1 MLMYMNMKDLK
12 PRLANFY
19 IRFLT
24 WTKGNWPFLV
34 IIFIALVFF
43 YPVLFQK
50 RIPLPT
56 DALVGAHI
64 PWTETVWEGYP
75 AGVPIKN
82 QEITDAI
89 SQFYPWRSLAGEFWR
104 AGKVPL
110 WNFYMFNGTPFL
122 ATLHSAVLYPL
133 NFIYLLFRDENAWSI
148 LVFLQ
153 IVLSGIFTYILL
165 RSFKLRK
172 EASILGGLAFAFS
185 GYMIAWLEFT
195 TGGHAGLW
203 LPLLLYFERRLI
215 LSKDFRYFFVLPLT
229 FFMIFTAGDF
239 QVPLYITLTYFM
251 FGIYEV
257 IFEKDVDIHRFKKLV
272 LIFLAFLLGVLLAAP
287 QLLPTIELFS
297 VSVRVGD
304 PYIKQYFYGLMD
316 WEKITN
322 FIWPDFF
329 GNIVTRNYWGKYGF
343 HEYLSYVGIIPLVL
357 VFYSLF
363 LKKLNTEKFFWL
375 LLLLSLLFLFP
386 TPLAFLPYKLKVP
399 GLGTSSASRII
410 FLTDFCLAVLSAYGF
425 DKWLSTKN
433 RLFLK
438 VLVYFMA
445 INLGIG
451 LGLLINILIMNKPLD
466 VPFPVLANL
475 KVSLKNMIPQAL
487 ILSFMTLILLFSFK
501 VEKIVKNKKILKS
514 IIFITSLSII
524 ILTSLDLLRFS
535 LKNTPFGPLR
545 FLYPST
551 KTIDFLQK
559 QTQPFRIAGGMPTN
573 LFMQYKFFSGEGYDP
588 IYPFRNSEW
597 YSIVDW
603 GNTTNLSGRYGLI
616 HYFTSPLINFA
627 NIKYIMDYKKD
638 VWRQINKDGNFYEGV
653 EPPRYKEVYQ
663 NSRIYIFENTESLPY
678 IWLTNRYEVI
688 KDSGKLIDRL
698 NGSHK
703 PLLLLESDPG
713 VLLAKSESIY
723 SVSEIR
729 KEYNEISFNVVADGN
744 SLLFLSESFYQG
756 WKAYVDGQ
764 EEKIFR
770 ANYIFQS
777 IFIPKGDHKIRF
789 IYQPV
794 SFKIG
799 KWISLSTLIFL
810 IGYFIY
816 EKKRLKTRK
825 GTS

>member
-1 MLMYMNMKDLK
+1 MLKCINMKDLK

-24 WTKGNWPFLV
+24 VTRSHWSFLV
-34 IIFIALVFF
+34 IFFISLIFF

-89 SQFYPWRSLAGEFWR
+89 SQFYPWRSLAAEFWR
-104 AGKVPL
+104 VGKAPL

-122 ATLHSAVLYPL
+122 ATLHSATLYPL
-133 NFIYLLFRDENAWSI
+133 NFLYLFFKDSSAWSI

-153 IVLSGIFTYILL
+153 ILLSGIFTYVLL

-172 EASILGGLAFAFS
+172 EAAVLGGLAFAFS
-185 GYMIAWLEFT
+185 GYMIAWLEFA

-203 LPLLLYFERRLI
+203 LPLLLYFERKLI
-215 LSKDFRYFFVLPLT
+215 LSKDFRYFLAIPLT
-229 FFMIFTAGDF
+229 FFMIFSAGDF
-239 QVPLYITLTYFM
+239 QVPLYITLAYFT
-251 FGIYEV
+251 FGVYEIY
-257 IFEKDVDIHRFKKLV
+257 FERKVSKFKFKKLFLV
-272 LIFLAFLLGVLLAAP
+272 FLAFLLGVFLSTP
-287 QLLPTIELFS
+287 QLLPTIELFKN
-297 VSVRVGD
+297 SVRVGD

-343 HEYLSYVGIIPLVL
+343 HEYLSYVGIIPLVF
-357 VFYSLF
+357 VIYSLF
-363 LKKLNTEKFFWL
+363 IKKNGSEKFFWL
-375 LLLLSLLFLFP
+375 LLLFSLLFLFP

-399 GLGTSSASRII
+399 GIGTSSASRII
-410 FLTDFCLAVLSAYGF
+410 FLVDFCLAVLAAYGF
-425 DKWLSTKN
+425 DKWLRLKN
-433 RLFLK
+433 GLVVK
-438 VLVYFMA
+438 VLIYFLA
-445 INLGIG
+445 ITVGIG
-451 LGLLINILIMNKPLD
+451 SGLLISILIMNEPLD
-466 VPFPVLANL
+466 VPFPVLTNL
-475 KVSLKNMIPQAL
+475 KVSLKNMIPQTL
-487 ILSFMTLILLFSFK
+487 VISLMTIVLLLYFRI
-501 VEKIVKNKKILKS
+501 EKKFKNKKILKS

-524 ILTSLDLLRFS
+524 ILTSFDLLRFS
-535 LKNTPFGPLR
+535 WKNTPFGPLR
-545 FLYPST
+545 FLYPTT
-551 KTIDFLQK
+551 KSIDFLVNEK
-559 QTQPFRIAGGMPTN
+559 QPFRIAGGMPTN
-573 LFMQYKFFSGEGYDP
+573 LFMPYKLFSGEGYDP
-588 IYPFRNSEW
+588 IYPLRNSEW

-603 GNTTNLSGRYGLI
+603 GSTDSLSGRYGLI
-616 HYFTSPLINFA
+616 HYFTSPLINSA
-627 NIKYIMDYKKD
+627 NIKYVMDYKKD
-638 VWRQINKDGNFYEGV
+638 VWRQINKDGHFYEGV

-663 NSRIYIFENTESLPY
+663 DSRIYIFENTESLPY
-678 IWLTNRYEVI
+678 IWLTNRYGVI
-688 KDSGKLIDRL
+688 KDTNELIEKLNI
-698 NGSHK
+698 SHE
-703 PLLLLESDPG
+703 PLLLLESDPE
-713 VLLAKSESIY
+713 VLLAKSESNY

-729 KEYNEISFNVVADGN
+729 KEYNEISFNVEADGN
-744 SLLFLSESFYQG
+744 SFLFLSETFYPG

-777 IFIPKGDHKIRF
+777 IFIPKGEHNIRF

-799 KWISLSTLIFL
+799 LVLSSATLIFL
-810 IGYFIY
+810 LYSYFVY
-816 EKKRLKTRK
+816 KSKKEINL
-825 GTS
+825 